1 MIWPQIKEILF
12 EKLPESAYS
21 LWITPLSGST
31 ENQTL
36 TIAGPDRFFIS
47 WVSDNYSTLIH
58 EALRMIGA
66 GEMNVRFAATGN
78 SQPLP
83 LLPRHQEPLRLPNMP
98 QQIQPTMRTLH
109 PRYTFDEFMVG
120 ESNAF
125 AHSVCES
132 IAVNDTSMGSCVYL
146 KAGTGLGK
154 SHLTH
159 AVAHQIIN
167 HAPGTRLHFLT
178 AQQLT
183 AEMVHHIKDN
193 SMSRFKEKYQKHCDV
208 LLLDDIQTL
217 NGRTKTQTELA
228 EAMDALMDIGKRI
241 VFTSSLAPK
250 DIPNI
255 DSGFR
260 SRLSSGLIT
269 SINPPDLNT
278 RIKIIQRKAFTNN
291 LALSNEIVDYLATN
305 IKGDIRQLES
315 AIVSIKAQSSLL
327 QMTPNFTMVKETLS
341 NISIPDK
348 QIASGMIRDLIAI
361 QFKVSVADLKSKSR
375 KKTIS
380 FPRQTAM
387 YLSRKYTEESLADIG
402 NTFNRDHSTVVHA
415 VRTITQK
422 IARNSSVRGQID
434 YLADKI
440 EKQML

>member
-1 MIWPQIKEILF
+1 MIWQQIKEILSQ
-12 EKLPESAYS
+12 KLPESAYS
-21 LWITPLSGST
+21 LWITPLSCT
-31 ENQTL
+31 VENQTL
-36 TIAGPDRFFIS
+36 MIGGPDKFFTS
-47 WVSDNYSTLIH
+47 WVSDNYRAHIN
-58 EALRMIGA
+58 EALQLIGSSN
-66 GEMNVRFAATGN
+66 MNVHFIATGKN
-78 SQPLP
+78 KSQPL
-83 LLPRHQEPLRLPNMP
+83 LPPRQEPLRLPNMP
-98 QQIQPTMRTLH
+98 KAKSTIRTLH

-132 IAVNDTSMGSCVYL
+132 IAANDTSMGSCIYL

-167 HAPGTRLHFLT
+167 NSPATRLHFLT

-193 SMSRFKEKYQKHCDV
+193 SMARFKEKYQKHCDV
-208 LLLDDIQTL
+208 LLLDDIHTL

-228 EAMDALMDIGKRI
+228 EAMDVLMESGKRV
-241 VFTSSLAPK
+241 VFASSLTPQE
-250 DIPNI
+250 IPNI
-255 DSGFR
+255 ETGFR

-269 SINPPDLNT
+269 SINPPDLYT
-278 RIKIIQRKAFTNN
+278 RIKIIQRKALVNN
-291 LALSNEIVDYLATN
+291 LSLSDEIVDYLATN

-315 AIVSIKAQSSLL
+315 AIVSLKAQSSLL

-341 NISIPDK
+341 NITIPDR
-348 QIASGMIRDLIAI
+348 QISSEMIRDLIAV

-375 KKTIS
+375 KKAIA

-387 YLSRKYTEESLADIG
+387 YLARKYTEGSLADIG
-402 NTFNRDHSTVVHA
+402 KAFNRDHSTVVHA

-422 IARNSSVRGQID
+422 IARNSSIRGQID

-440 EKQML
+440 KKQLL

>member
-1 MIWPQIKEILF
+1 MIWQQIKEILS
-12 EKLPESAYS
+12 EKLPENAYS
-21 LWITPLSGST
+21 LWVTPLSGTT

-36 TIAGPDRFFIS
+36 TIAGPDKFFTS
-47 WVSDNYSTLIH
+47 WVSDNYSNLIQ
-58 EALRMIGA
+58 EALQMIGA
-66 GEMNVRFAATGN
+66 GEMNVRFAATGR
-78 SQPLP
+78 SQPQQ
-83 LLPRHQEPLRLPNMP
+83 LLPPRQEPLRLPNIP
-98 QQIQPTMRTLH
+98 RIQTTIRTLH

-132 IAVNDTSMGSCVYL
+132 IAVNDTNMGSCIYL

-167 HAPGTRLHFLT
+167 HAPATRLHFLT

-183 AEMVHHIKDN
+183 AEMVHHIKDH

-208 LLLDDIQTL
+208 LLLDDIHTL
-217 NGRTKTQTELA
+217 NGRAKTQTELA
-228 EAMDALMDIGKRI
+228 EAMDALMEAGKRV
-241 VFTSSLAPK
+241 VFTCSLSPK
-250 DIPNI
+250 EIQNI
-255 DSGFR
+255 DPGFR

-269 SINPPDLNT
+269 SINPPDINT

-291 LALSNEIVDYLATN
+291 LALSDEIVDYLATN

-315 AIVSIKAQSSLL
+315 AIVSLKAQSSLL

-341 NISIPDK
+341 NITIPDK
-348 QIASGMIRDLIAI
+348 QISSEMIRDFIAV
-361 QFKVSVADLKSKSR
+361 QFKVNVADLKSKSR
-375 KKTIS
+375 KKAIA

-387 YLSRKYTEESLADIG
+387 YLARKYTEGSLADIG
-402 NTFNRDHSTVVHA
+402 KTFNRDHSTVVHA
-415 VRTITQK
+415 IRVITQK

-434 YLADKI
+434 YLANKI
-440 EKQML
+440 EKQLL